1 MKSTYST
8 PLSQYLF
15 CSCHKMFRLR
25 HFEVDYIFRLY
36 PISHSWNTL
45 LLFQSL
51 LVWFTAPLAIF
62 WNGISWNL
70 RHGPP
75 KGSYSDAVYYSIRLF
90 LRFSFSDAT
99 IVSTFWQSCPFEIK
113 SILTICLSLPHYPVG
128 QGEQTSFLSLS
139 SPLFVFLNSFPFQ
152 LHFLKHI
159 LKQWITQWVNCLWGH
174 FWCCLAQSCT
184 FCTRTFDD
192 TVLQVQTSTDNLVKC
207 FELPPG
213 F

>member
-1 MKSTYST
+1 MSRIPTWSNSTLCHLLKNLCISWLKSVLWRLIMSPNEEYLFYSLFHSTYFT
-8 PLSQYLF
+8 LAI
-15 CSCHKMFRLR
+15 KMFRLR
-25 HFEVDYIFRLY
+25 HFEVGYIFRLY

-62 WNGISWNL
+62 WNEISWNW

-75 KGSYSDAVYYSIRLF
+75 KGSYSDTVYYSIRLF

-139 SPLFVFLNSFPFQ
+139 SPLFF
-152 LHFLKHI
+152 
-159 LKQWITQWVNCLWGH
+159 
-174 FWCCLAQSCT
+174 
-184 FCTRTFDD
+184 
-192 TVLQVQTSTDNLVKC
+192 
-207 FELPPG
+207 
-213 F
+213 